1 MRDLLRA
8 CCDRIDEAGGEY
20 DADGHSRLYGYG
32 RVNAARAVELAAAA
46 AVPAD
51 AAA

>member
-1 MRDLLRA
+1 MRCCGT
-8 CCDRIDEAGGEY
+8 CCDRIDEAGGDY
-20 DADGHSRLYGYG
+20 DGDGHSPLYGYG

-46 AVPAD
+46 AQSAG